1 MFFLFFI
8 GFVWLLIIYNEQ
20 IYQPLSINGRSSR
33 GDVSKMIS
41 FMDYKIVTKNTAYIK
56 RENASFSI
64 ISIMKMETVC
74 GSVDVILTFFND
86 ELVSVK
92 YVNISR
98 QYISSEI
105 CLDNIE
111 SKGEVDGSD
120 VSIKTLLKEN
130 DIHYDIIFSDN
141 VIDRKINKW
150 VRKWS

>member
-1 MFFLFFI
+1 
-8 GFVWLLIIYNEQ
+8 
-20 IYQPLSINGRSSR
+20 
-33 GDVSKMIS
+33 
-41 FMDYKIVTKNTAYIK
+41 
-56 RENASFSI
+56 
-64 ISIMKMETVC
+64 METVC